1 MSIFECKISLP
12 EIKDFIKD
20 LVLVPENIFKLIR
33 RDIKD
38 PIGKFLTKMMEV
50 ELTIFLGRLKYERIK
65 GKRERNYRNGYTTK
79 TFAIKGIGGIRV
91 QVPRDRLGKFNSRI
105 IPKYKRQEEELSRD
119 ISLLFLTGLSTR
131 TLSMLSKHLL
141 GYKISHSQVSNCTKE
156 LKEAIERWRNRDLS
170 REKIK
175 YLFVDGVN
183 FKIRIGNSIESL
195 PILVAIGV
203 NDKGI
208 KKVLGFQMGDK
219 ESASSWREFFKDL
232 KSRGLKG
239 SDIKLGVMDG
249 LSGLERVFKEEF
261 INSKIQ
267 RCLVHVMRNVLY
279 KVPKKYKK
287 EVADAL
293 RDIFY
298 AASKKE
304 SYELFMKFKQ
314 KWEKI
319 IPSAVRSLEKSFKYC
334 TTFYSFPY
342 EEWVSIRST
351 NIIERLHKEFK
362 RRTKSMEI
370 IGGEKSCYLLLSFIS
385 LKMELYWQ
393 SHPIG
398 MMQNSLINLKNINKI
413 FTQNS

>member
-1 MSIFECKISLP
+1 M
-12 EIKDFIKD
+12 
-20 LVLVPENIFKLIR
+20 
-33 RDIKD
+33 
-38 PIGKFLTKMMEV
+38 
-50 ELTIFLGRLKYERIK
+50 
-65 GKRERNYRNGYTTK
+65 
-79 TFAIKGIGGIRV
+79 
-91 QVPRDRLGKFNSRI
+91 
-105 IPKYKRQEEELSRD
+105 
-119 ISLLFLTGLSTR
+119 LFLTGLSTR
-131 TLSMLSKHLL
+131 TLSMISKHLL

-293 RDIFY
+293 RDIFMLHL
-298 AASKKE
+298 KK
-304 SYELFMKFKQ
+304 
-314 KWEKI
+314 
-319 IPSAVRSLEKSFKYC
+319 
-334 TTFYSFPY
+334 
-342 EEWVSIRST
+342 
-351 NIIERLHKEFK
+351 
-362 RRTKSMEI
+362 
-370 IGGEKSCYLLLSFIS
+370 
-385 LKMELYWQ
+385 
-393 SHPIG
+393 
-398 MMQNSLINLKNINKI
+398 NLMR
-413 FTQNS
+413 FL